1 MKEMKYSQQAKR
13 IGTAMR
19 YLMVIMIL
27 LQYPLMIMANEKKTE
42 KSVGN
47 DLASNPFLQPYDTP
61 FGTVPFDRIRTEDY
75 LPALR
80 EGMRRQQEEIAQIV
94 SNPEAPTFENTIVA
108 LERSGSLLSRV
119 EYPFY
124 NLLSAD
130 SNEELEKIAQEIAP
144 EESEHSTS
152 ILLNEKLFARIKVV
166 WEHRESLN
174 LDVEDAKLL
183 EDTYESFV
191 NNGANLQG
199 EDRETYRKLVSELSV
214 LTLNFGQNS
223 LKASNAYELNVTERE
238 RLAGLPDY
246 VLQAAEEKAA
256 QKGQQGWTFD
266 LSYPSYFP
274 FMKFAADRRLREQMY
289 RAYNTK
295 SFGGEFDNIENVRK
309 IVNTRLSIARL
320 LGCGTY
326 AESVLRRRM
335 ASEPSKVY
343 GLLDQLLGAYRPK
356 AEQELREVQEYA
368 RSKGFT
374 DTLEAWDWAYYS
386 NLLKESRYSINDSI
400 VKPYFELERVK
411 KGVFGLATTLYG
423 LRFVP
428 NKTIPVY
435 HPEVETFEVYD
446 SDGRFMA
453 ILYTDFHPREGKQSG
468 AWMTE
473 MKQQWKEDGEDSRP
487 HISLVMNFSKPTGG
501 KPALLTYDELTT
513 FLHEFGHSIHGM
525 LADGKYASLTGTNV
539 YRDFVEMPSQLMENW
554 AGQKEFLDRFAAH
567 YETGEKIPSDLV
579 AKIKASENFNVGYAC
594 LRQLSFGYLDMAWHD
609 RSEPFEGDVEAFEK
623 QVGKRTRLL
632 PAVDGTCMSVQFGH
646 IFSGGY
652 AAGYYGY
659 KWAEVL
665 DADVFSKFQE
675 KGLFDKETATRLRR
689 EILSKGG
696 SEHPMVLYKR
706 FMGREPSIEALLR
719 RNGIE

>member
-1 MKEMKYSQQAKR
+1 
-13 IGTAMR
+13 
-19 YLMVIMIL
+19 
-27 LQYPLMIMANEKKTE
+27 MANEKNTKGCVSGDAE
-42 KSVGN
+42 PKE
-47 DLASNPFLQPYDTP
+47 NPFYSAYGTP
-61 FGTVPFDRIRTEDY
+61 FSTVPFDRIEVSDY

-80 EGMRRQQEEIAQIV
+80 EGMRRQREEIAEIV
-94 SNPEAPTFENTIVA
+94 NNPDAPTFENTIVA

-119 EYPFY
+119 QYPFY

-130 SNEELEKIAQEIAP
+130 SNDELEKAAQEIAP
-144 EESEHSTS
+144 EESDHGTS
-152 ILLNEKLFARIKVV
+152 ILLNEKLFARVKAV
-166 WEHRESLN
+166 WVQRESLA
-174 LDVEDAKLL
+174 LDVEDRKLL
-183 EDTYESFV
+183 EDTYDSFV
-191 NNGANLQG
+191 NHGANLQG
-199 EDRETYRKLVSELSV
+199 EDRETYKRLVSELSV

-223 LKASNAYELNVTERE
+223 LKSSNSYTLNVTDKG
-238 RLAGLPDY
+238 RLGGLPDY
-246 VLQAAEEKAA
+246 VMQAAEEKAK
-256 QKGQQGWTFD
+256 QKNQEGWTFD

-274 FMKFAADRRLREQMY
+274 FMKFAEDRALREQLY

-295 SFGGEFDNIENVRK
+295 SLGGEYDNRENVKK
-309 IVNTRLSIARL
+309 IVNTRLAIARL
-320 LGCGTY
+320 LGKRTY

-335 ASEPSKVY
+335 ASEPSRVY
-343 GLLDQLLGAYRPK
+343 GLLDQLLEAYRPK
-356 AEQELREVQEYA
+356 AEQEVREVSEYA
-368 RSKGFT
+368 RSVGFT
-374 DTLEAWDWAYYS
+374 DTLQAWDWAYYS
-386 NLLKESRYSINDSI
+386 NLLKESRYSISDSI
-400 VKPYFELERVK
+400 VKPYFELSKVK
-411 KGVFGLATTLYG
+411 EGVFGLATTLYG

-428 NKTIPVY
+428 NKQIPVY
-435 HPEVETFEVYD
+435 HPDVEAFEVYD
-446 SDGRFMA
+446 GDGRFMA
-453 ILYTDFHPREGKQSG
+453 VLYTDFHPREGKQSG

-473 MKQQWKEDGEDSRP
+473 MKQQWKENGEDSRP

-501 KPALLTYDELTT
+501 KPALLTYEELTT

-554 AGQKEFLDRFAAH
+554 AGEKAFLDRFAVH
-567 YETGEKIPSDLV
+567 YETGEQMPAELV
-579 AKIKASENFNVGYAC
+579 SKIKASENFNTGYAC

-609 RSEPFEGDVEAFEK
+609 REEEFEGDVEQFEK
-623 QVGKRTRLL
+623 EAWARTRLL

-675 KGLFDKETATRLRR
+675 NGLFDKATATRLRR

-706 FMGREPSIEALLR
+706 FMGREPKIDALLR
-719 RNGIE
+719 RNGIK